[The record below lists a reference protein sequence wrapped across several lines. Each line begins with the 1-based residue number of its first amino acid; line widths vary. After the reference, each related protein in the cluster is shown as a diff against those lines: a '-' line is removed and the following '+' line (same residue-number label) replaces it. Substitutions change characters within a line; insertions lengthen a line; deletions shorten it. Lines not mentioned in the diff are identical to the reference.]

1 MTKDKILKIISG
13 LCVGIGVGA
22 CFGVAMH
29 NIVVGL
35 LFGLSLG
42 ICFAVTFVCVG
53 KKKIVAFLAPHYLWV
68 KETETKN

>member
-1 MTKDKILKIISG
+1 MKKDKISKIISG

-35 LFGLSLG
+35 LFGLSIG

-53 KKKIVAFLAPHYLWV
+53 RKK
-68 KETETKN
+68 

>member
-1 MTKDKILKIISG
+1 MSFRKGEKMTKDKILKIISG

-35 LFGLSLG
+35 LFGLSIG

-53 KKKIVAFLAPHYLWV
+53 RKK
-68 KETETKN
+68 

>member
-1 MTKDKILKIISG
+1 MTKDKVLKIISR

-35 LFGLSLG
+35 LFGLSVG
-42 ICFAVTFVCVG
+42 ICIAVIFVSVG
-53 KKKIVAFLAPHYLWV
+53 KKK
-68 KETETKN
+68 

>member
-1 MTKDKILKIISG
+1 MTEQLAIVAIVMSFRKGEKMTKDKILKIISG

-35 LFGLSLG
+35 LFGLSIG

-53 KKKIVAFLAPHYLWV
+53 RKK
-68 KETETKN
+68 